1 MKKVGIITIVNVNN
15 YGAELQAFATF
26 RKLQLMGYNAEIIN
40 YLYYKDWRYIDSKMS
55 RSFNSMSIKGKIIYF
70 AKYRVASFVL
80 NKILPLICKD
90 VKQRIAN
97 FNSFHQ
103 HNTRFSKLYKSM
115 KDLYTDTPIYDVYMV
130 GSDQVWN
137 PNASSSIEPYFLTFA
152 PHSALT
158 VSYAS
163 SFGVSK
169 IENNSIAN
177 RIKLG
182 LSSIKTIS
190 VRESSGVNLVKELT
204 GRTAQLVCDPTL
216 LLNKSEWTMFM
227 KPVSNMPQR
236 YVLIYQLSES
246 DAIVKLATR
255 IGKQEQIPVY
265 RICKRAFK
273 VKKDKGVVNILN
285 AGPSE
290 FLSLITNA
298 SFIITNSFH
307 GTAFSINFDVPF
319 YTVVSAK
326 KKNNNRMESLLDY
339 VGLGKRIVKDDVD
352 ITNLP
357 IVGYDVN
364 ATQLK
369 LKSFRLESEKFLE
382 DALAYNT
389 KSISIYIITKQ
400 HL

>member
-236 YVLIYQLSES
+236 YVLIYQLSKS

-382 DALAYNT
+382 DALAYN
-389 KSISIYIITKQ
+389 
-400 HL
+400 

>member
-339 VGLGKRIVKDDVD
+339 VGLGKRIVKNDVD

-382 DALAYNT
+382 DALAYN
-389 KSISIYIITKQ
+389 
-400 HL
+400 

>member
-15 YGAELQAFATF
+15 YGAELQAFATL
-26 RKLQLMGYNAEIIN
+26 RKLQLMGYDAEIIN
-40 YLYYKDWRYIDSKMS
+40 YLYYKDWRYVDSKIS
-55 RSFNSMSIKGKIIYF
+55 RPFSPMNIKDKIIYF
-70 AKYRVASFVL
+70 TKYRVASFVL

-90 VKQRIAN
+90 VKHRIAN

-103 HNTRFSKLYKSM
+103 HNTRFSRLYKSM
-115 KDLYTDTPIYDVYMV
+115 KDLYTDTPIYDVYMA

-137 PNASSSIEPYFLTFA
+137 PSASSSIEPYFLTFA
-152 PHSALT
+152 PHNALT

-177 RIKLG
+177 HIKLG
-182 LSSIKTIS
+182 LSSIKNIS
-190 VRESSGVNLVKELT
+190 VREYSGVELVKELT

-216 LLNKSEWTMFM
+216 LLNKSEWAMFM
-227 KPVSNMPQR
+227 KPVSNMPQH

-246 DAIVKLATR
+246 DAIVKLATK
-255 IGKQEQIPVY
+255 IGKQKQIPVY

-273 VKKDKGVVNILN
+273 VKKDKEVVNILD

-290 FLSLITNA
+290 FLSLIANA

-307 GTAFSINFDVPF
+307 GTAFSINFGIPF
-319 YTVVSAK
+319 YTIVSAK
-326 KKNNNRMESLLDY
+326 KKNNSRMESLLNY
-339 VGLGKRIVKDDVD
+339 TGLRKRMVKDDVD

-357 IVGYDVN
+357 IVEYDVN

-369 LKSFRLESEKFLE
+369 LKSFRLESEKFLK
-382 DALAYNT
+382 DALAND
-389 KSISIYIITKQ
+389 
-400 HL
+400 

>member
-273 VKKDKGVVNILN
+273 VKNDKGVVNILN

-382 DALAYNT
+382 DALAYN
-389 KSISIYIITKQ
+389 
-400 HL
+400 

>member
-285 AGPSE
+285 SGPSE

-382 DALAYNT
+382 DALAYN
-389 KSISIYIITKQ
+389 
-400 HL
+400 

>member
-369 LKSFRLESEKFLE
+369 LKSFRLDSEKFLE
-382 DALAYNT
+382 DALAYN
-389 KSISIYIITKQ
+389 
-400 HL
+400 

>member
-227 KPVSNMPQR
+227 KLVSNMPQR

-382 DALAYNT
+382 DALAYN
-389 KSISIYIITKQ
+389 
-400 HL
+400 

>member
-204 GRTAQLVCDPTL
+204 GHTAQLVCDPTL

-382 DALAYNT
+382 DALAYN
-389 KSISIYIITKQ
+389 
-400 HL
+400 

>member
-55 RSFNSMSIKGKIIYF
+55 CSFNSMSIKGKIIYF

-382 DALAYNT
+382 DALAYN
-389 KSISIYIITKQ
+389 
-400 HL
+400 

>member
-158 VSYAS
+158 VSYPS

-382 DALAYNT
+382 DALAYN
-389 KSISIYIITKQ
+389 
-400 HL
+400 

>member
-40 YLYYKDWRYIDSKMS
+40 YLYYKDWQYIDSKMS

-382 DALAYNT
+382 DALAYN
-389 KSISIYIITKQ
+389 
-400 HL
+400 

>member
-130 GSDQVWN
+130 GTDQVWN

-382 DALAYNT
+382 DALAYN
-389 KSISIYIITKQ
+389 
-400 HL
+400 

>member
-204 GRTAQLVCDPTL
+204 GRTVQLVCDPTL

-382 DALAYNT
+382 DALAYN
-389 KSISIYIITKQ
+389 
-400 HL
+400 

>member
-307 GTAFSINFDVPF
+307 GTAFSINFVVLF

-382 DALAYNT
+382 DALAYN
-389 KSISIYIITKQ
+389 
-400 HL
+400 

>member
-1 MKKVGIITIVNVNN
+1 MKVGIITIVNVNN

-382 DALAYNT
+382 DALAYN
-389 KSISIYIITKQ
+389 
-400 HL
+400 

>member
-1 MKKVGIITIVNVNN
+1 M
-15 YGAELQAFATF
+15 
-26 RKLQLMGYNAEIIN
+26 
-40 YLYYKDWRYIDSKMS
+40 
-55 RSFNSMSIKGKIIYF
+55 
-70 AKYRVASFVL
+70 
-80 NKILPLICKD
+80 
-90 VKQRIAN
+90 KQRIAN

-382 DALAYNT
+382 DALAYN
-389 KSISIYIITKQ
+389 
-400 HL
+400 

>member
-319 YTVVSAK
+319 YIVVSAK

-382 DALAYNT
+382 DALAYN
-389 KSISIYIITKQ
+389 
-400 HL
+400 

>member
-26 RKLQLMGYNAEIIN
+26 RKLQLMGHNAEIIN

-382 DALAYNT
+382 DALAYN
-389 KSISIYIITKQ
+389 
-400 HL
+400 

>member
-115 KDLYTDTPIYDVYMV
+115 KDLYADTPIYDVYMV

-382 DALAYNT
+382 DALAYN
-389 KSISIYIITKQ
+389 
-400 HL
+400 

>member
-236 YVLIYQLSES
+236 YVLIHQLSES

-382 DALAYNT
+382 DALAYN
-389 KSISIYIITKQ
+389 
-400 HL
+400 

>member
-216 LLNKSEWTMFM
+216 LLNKSEWTMFV

-382 DALAYNT
+382 DALAYN
-389 KSISIYIITKQ
+389 
-400 HL
+400 

>member
-382 DALAYNT
+382 DSLAYN
-389 KSISIYIITKQ
+389 
-400 HL
+400 

>member
-40 YLYYKDWRYIDSKMS
+40 YLYYKEWRYIDSKMS

-382 DALAYNT
+382 DALAYN
-389 KSISIYIITKQ
+389 
-400 HL
+400 

>member
-115 KDLYTDTPIYDVYMV
+115 KDLYTDTPIYDVYKI

-382 DALAYNT
+382 DALAYN
-389 KSISIYIITKQ
+389 
-400 HL
+400 

>member
-90 VKQRIAN
+90 EKQRIAN

-382 DALAYNT
+382 DALAYN
-389 KSISIYIITKQ
+389 
-400 HL
+400 

>member
-40 YLYYKDWRYIDSKMS
+40 YLYYKDWRYIDSKIS
-55 RSFNSMSIKGKIIYF
+55 RPFNSMSIKGKVIYF

-137 PNASSSIEPYFLTFA
+137 PSASSSIEPYFLTFA

-190 VRESSGVNLVKELT
+190 VRESSGINLVKELT

-273 VKKDKGVVNILN
+273 VKKDRGVVNILN

-307 GTAFSINFDVPF
+307 GTAFSINFGVPF

-382 DALAYNT
+382 DALADN
-389 KSISIYIITKQ
+389 
-400 HL
+400 

>member
-15 YGAELQAFATF
+15 YGAELQAFDTF

-382 DALAYNT
+382 DALAYN
-389 KSISIYIITKQ
+389 
-400 HL
+400 

>member
-298 SFIITNSFH
+298 SFIMTNSFH

-382 DALAYNT
+382 DALAYN
-389 KSISIYIITKQ
+389 
-400 HL
+400 

>member
-26 RKLQLMGYNAEIIN
+26 RKLQLMGYNAKIIN

-382 DALAYNT
+382 DALAYN
-389 KSISIYIITKQ
+389 
-400 HL
+400 

>member
-307 GTAFSINFDVPF
+307 VTAFSINFDVPF

-382 DALAYNT
+382 DALAYN
-389 KSISIYIITKQ
+389 
-400 HL
+400 

>member
-137 PNASSSIEPYFLTFA
+137 PNASSSIEPYFLTFS

-382 DALAYNT
+382 DALAYN
-389 KSISIYIITKQ
+389 
-400 HL
+400 

>member
-90 VKQRIAN
+90 VKLRIAN

-382 DALAYNT
+382 DALAYN
-389 KSISIYIITKQ
+389 
-400 HL
+400 

>member
-1 MKKVGIITIVNVNN
+1 MKKVGIITIANVNN

-382 DALAYNT
+382 DALAYN
-389 KSISIYIITKQ
+389 
-400 HL
+400 

>member
-307 GTAFSINFDVPF
+307 GTAFSINFEVPF

-382 DALAYNT
+382 DALAYN
-389 KSISIYIITKQ
+389 
-400 HL
+400 

>member
-70 AKYRVASFVL
+70 AKYRVVL

-382 DALAYNT
+382 DALAYN
-389 KSISIYIITKQ
+389 
-400 HL
+400 

>member
-227 KPVSNMPQR
+227 KHVSNMPQR

-382 DALAYNT
+382 DALAYN
-389 KSISIYIITKQ
+389 
-400 HL
+400 

>member
-158 VSYAS
+158 VSHAS

-382 DALAYNT
+382 DALAYN
-389 KSISIYIITKQ
+389 
-400 HL
+400 